1 MTLKPQAK
9 AAAEGEHCRPQNL
22 PGELGESGFQVFEG
36 VEGRRTGSL
45 SAVRDLA
52 SHDRG
57 FHFHIANSFRFDVKD
72 VVTQD
77 DHVREFAG
85 RNGAFLVFL
94 TFGECRAHGI
104 GFDRL
109 R

>member
-1 MTLKPQAK
+1 EDERGVCLRFRRLRCPASISSPARMTLKPQAK

-77 DHVREFAG
+77 D
-85 RNGAFLVFL
+85 
-94 TFGECRAHGI
+94 
-104 GFDRL
+104 
-109 R
+109 